1 MKQKRLVMKRITGY
15 ILPAAVMAGLFFLVL
30 LPPVYLFIN
39 SFTDSRVALFPGGV
53 TLGNYIQVTHHPEVT
68 ALLAN
73 SLLFACGSA
82 CLACVIGITL
92 AWLYERADLPYKF
105 LIFSLVLIPLVV
117 PGLLFTISWVFLL
130 SPKTG
135 IINHFLVSAAGLS
148 GPPFNIYSFG
158 GMIWVEGL
166 TNTPL
171 VFLLMKG
178 IFSAFN
184 RSWEEAAFLSGAS
197 KRQVFYFINLP
208 LAKPA
213 LFSAWLLVFIKGFT
227 EFDVPAVIGLPAG
240 YRVITSH
247 IYTLLRNYPV
257 DYGLASAFSM
267 LLVIIIILAVWLNK
281 GIFRESLRY
290 ATIKGGG
297 YRPPARERGF
307 GTHLALIAV
316 ILYLFISTVLPFF
329 VLLWSS
335 LQPYYGVPGPE
346 SLKNLTFDN
355 YVTLFRY
362 PNISGAFLRSFWL
375 SVTAGVI
382 VMALSVMTGMYTVR
396 SRLPG
401 RNLLDGLVTLPMI
414 FPGIVLGTAIILVYL
429 RLPLPVY
436 GTVLLLLIGYVTH
449 GLPYGVRY
457 TSAALVQIHPELEEA
472 ALLCGATKLQ
482 QVCRITL
489 PLLRASLISG
499 FLYIIVL
506 TMRNL
511 SIALLL
517 YKPGSEVLSVAVW
530 DLWNTG
536 GYVTLSALGSL
547 LIIILLILA
556 FLAGKLDIPGFGAVD
571 YRSGGTDV
579 IDKRAK

>member
-1 MKQKRLVMKRITGY
+1 MKQKWFQMNRIPGF
-15 ILPAAVMAGLFFLVL
+15 ILPAAVTAGLFFLVL
-30 LPPVYLFIN
+30 LPPLYLFIN
-39 SFTDSRVALFPGGV
+39 SFTGSGGAFFPGGL
-53 TLGNYIQVTHHPEVT
+53 TPGNYIQVLHHPEIT

-82 CLACVIGITL
+82 CLACATGITL
-92 AWLYERADLPYKF
+92 AWLYERAGLPYKF
-105 LIFSLVLIPLVV
+105 LIFSLLLIPLVV

-135 IINHFLVSAAGLS
+135 IINHFLVSAAGLP

-178 IFSAFN
+178 IFAAFN
-184 RSWEEAAFLSGAS
+184 RSWEEAAYLSGAG

-240 YRVITSH
+240 YRVITSY

-267 LLVIIIILAVWLNK
+267 LLVIIIVLAVWLNK

-297 YRPPARERGF
+297 YRPPARERGLR
-307 GTHLALIAV
+307 TRLALIAV
-316 ILYLFISTVLPFF
+316 ILYLFVSTVMPFL

-335 LQPYYGVPGPE
+335 LMPYYGLPGTD
-346 SLKNLTFDN
+346 SLKNLTFSN
-355 YVTLFRY
+355 YATLFRY

-375 SVTAGVI
+375 SIAAGVI
-382 VMALSVMTGMYTVR
+382 VMALSVMAGMYTVR

-401 RNLLDGLVTLPMI
+401 RNLLDVLVTLPMI
-414 FPGIVLGTAIILVYL
+414 FPGVVLGTAIILVYL
-429 RLPLPVY
+429 RLPVY

-472 ALLCGATKLQ
+472 ALVCGATKLQ

-499 FLYIIVL
+499 FLYIVVL

-547 LIIILLILA
+547 LIIILLLLA
-556 FLAGKLDIPGFGAVD
+556 ALAGKLDIPGFGAVD
-571 YRSGGTDV
+571 YRSGGADV
-579 IDKRAK
+579 IDRRA